1 MDLYIS
7 IKISAIIVT
16 VICCITAAYTDVKYG
31 VIPNKLTIP
40 VILIGLTLT
49 TAYFVLLKSFN
60 LFYYLSVGIVFS
72 VTYLAWRIGIWA
84 GGDVKLFTA
93 ISTLLIPEFMNV
105 IPKYNITSLILPLIV
120 PGYSIPTLWLIF
132 NSILSVVPLI
142 VLLVMIVIF
151 KNKPYLIKELLDNND
166 IYSCLFVLNML
177 VINYLIISYF
187 NVYNLF
193 IKVVFML
200 ISTAILAKLVKKNKY
215 IIILSTGII
224 ILYQFLSENI
234 LSYVIQLLFILCI
247 YVFGNMMRN
256 NVISQ
261 ALTTNYNLEDL
272 NEGMILAYPLCYY
285 NNTYFFDKTSIFEKL
300 KNTVMKKENNKII
313 IPSLASGVSC
323 NDISLLKKTGKK
335 NIPIKRGLPFA
346 PFILCGLILTL
357 TLGNTVR
364 LFILLLE
371 LI

>member
-16 VICCITAAYTDVKYG
+16 VICCIIATYTDVKYG

-40 VILIGLTLT
+40 TILIGLSLT
-49 TAYFVLLKSFN
+49 TIYFILFKKFN
-60 LFYYLSVGIVFS
+60 LFYYLSVVIVFL

-93 ISTLLIPEFMNV
+93 ISTLLIPEFMNI
-105 IPKYNITSLILPLIV
+105 IPKYNISSLILPLIV
-120 PGYSIPTLWLIF
+120 PSYSIPTLWLIF

-142 VLLVMIVIF
+142 VLLVISIIF
-151 KNKPYLIKELLDNND
+151 KNKPYLIKELLDKND
-166 IYSCLFVLNML
+166 IYSCLSVLNML
-177 VINYLIISYF
+177 IINNLIISYF

-193 IKVVFML
+193 IKIVFIL
-200 ISTAILAKLVKKNKY
+200 ISTTILAKLIKKNKY
-215 IIILSTGII
+215 IIILSTGIM

-234 LSYVIQLLFILCI
+234 LLYVIQLLLVLCI
-247 YVFGNMMRN
+247 YVFGNMMKN
-256 NVISQ
+256 NVISHT
-261 ALTTNYNLEDL
+261 LTTNYNLEDL

-285 NNTYFFDKTSIFEKL
+285 NNTYFFDKTSIFNKF
-300 KNTVMKKENNKII
+300 KDIVMKKENKKII
-313 IPSLASGVSC
+313 IPNLASGISC
-323 NDISLLKKTGKK
+323 NDMLLLKKIGKK
-335 NIPIKRGLPFA
+335 NIPIKRGLSFA

-357 TLGNTVR
+357 TLGNSTK